1 MTKHTQGPWEIN
13 SGTTVYAQNG
23 MIQVAL
29 CKTNIS
35 SPEGD
40 TLEKARANAHLI
52 AAAPDLLEACE
63 FFSRACKEGNP
74 MTFVTDIGK
83 AVIMVDA
90 AISKAKAE
98 LENARK
104 G

>member
-1 MTKHTQGPWEIN
+1 MTKHTRGPWEIN
-13 SGTTVYAQNG
+13 SVTTVYAQNG

-52 AAAPDLLEACE
+52 AAAPELLEALE
-63 FFSRACKEGNP
+63 ELLKSEESPHSETVRYLAREE
-74 MTFVTDIGK
+74 
-83 AVIMVDA
+83 ARA
-90 AISKAKAE
+90 AIDKV
-98 LENARK
+98 K
-104 G
+104 GRVR